1 MTNNYQNSLINLIS
15 TEQKK
20 IFLTLLNKNNST
32 SLDLLKELNKLIS
45 SFGGFFSGEKSYN
58 QILEK
63 ICEKKGIN
71 TNRSNS
77 VYEIEQL
84 ILENKFNAIYN
95 SLNDEDKKRFDEE
108 IQKIAL
114 QRGLNADQA
123 KSISAIGTL
132 AGANLAGFGLYI
144 MASTLVGGLTSAI
157 GLTLP
162 FAFYT
167 GMSSVLSIVT
177 GPVGWIAGLGYV
189 AYTFRNDNLETA
201 QSKLKSTATGI
212 KNVFTG
218 NIEHCEIIVSQIC
231 SFRILLQQEF
241 ENDILK
247 NENKITDINT
257 KLPELKTRKEK
268 LNQEISQL
276 NQSLNE
282 VKNEIEVEENSLF
295 QYKNNITDISKKLNT
310 IKTP

>member
-1 MTNNYQNSLINLIS
+1 
-15 TEQKK
+15 
-20 IFLTLLNKNNST
+20 
-32 SLDLLKELNKLIS
+32 
-45 SFGGFFSGEKSYN
+45 
-58 QILEK
+58 
-63 ICEKKGIN
+63 
-71 TNRSNS
+71 
-77 VYEIEQL
+77 
-84 ILENKFNAIYN
+84 
-95 SLNDEDKKRFDEE
+95 
-108 IQKIAL
+108 
-114 QRGLNADQA
+114 
-123 KSISAIGTL
+123 
-132 AGANLAGFGLYI
+132 

>member
-1 MTNNYQNSLINLIS
+1 MITNNYPNSLIDLLS
-15 TEQKK
+15 TNQRKV
-20 IFLTLLNKNNST
+20 FLTLLNKKNST
-32 SLDLLKELNKLIS
+32 SLDLLKELNKLITS
-45 SFGGFFSGEKSYN
+45 FSGWFSEEKSYK

-63 ICEKKGIN
+63 ICEKREIKFN
-71 TNRSNS
+71 HSNS
-77 VYEIEQL
+77 VYEIEQK

-95 SLNDEDKKRFDEE
+95 SLSIEDKKKFDEE
-108 IQKIAL
+108 IQKIAK
-114 QRGLNADQA
+114 QRGINADQA

-167 GMSSVLSIVT
+167 GMSSVLSIIT

-201 QSKLKSTATGI
+201 QAKLKSTAIGI

-218 NIEHCEIIVSQIC
+218 NIEHCEVIISQIC

-241 ENDILK
+241 ETQISKDKITISEI
-247 NENKITDINT
+247 ENKLPNYKQKRTEIQQKLNT
-257 KLPELKTRKEK
+257 
-268 LNQEISQL
+268 LNQEL
-276 NQSLNE
+276 NYLNSDIQ
-282 VKNEIEVEENSLF
+282 NAENCLAIC
-295 QYKNNITDISKKLNT
+295 KNNINELTKKINGIT
-310 IKTP
+310 